1 MSLVF
6 GRPVV
11 PSDGASWLSA
21 RVQSETRDSFGK
33 IEFGGESDGVD
44 QIRDLTT
51 ALDSVE
57 FPFRELPPP
66 TPGWMALAFREDP
79 EPLFLLRGDECRFRK
94 VPRWGQAV
102 ALLLFHRLLRL
113 RRDAIFFHA
122 ASLAVG
128 GQGVMLVGR
137 KGAGK
142 STTALALVARGHG
155 FLGDETAGYLPATGE
170 LLPMRRPV
178 GIKPG
183 PRARMVDQALSRRG
197 RDPDREGTLRLDLED
212 LMPVPA
218 PPAVTLSAIL
228 FLSGFGACPEIARIE
243 PTREELAEL
252 QPIVGSLVN
261 ASPTRRVFEM
271 TRMLS
276 RARVFR
282 LAPGGSPEATAE
294 AVEQTLTGQAQVIPV
309 DKEQ

>member
-1 MSLVF
+1 
-6 GRPVV
+6 
-11 PSDGASWLSA
+11 LSA
-21 RVQSETRDSFGK
+21 RVEAATRDSFGS
-33 IEFGGESDGVD
+33 ILFGGEPGAVD
-44 QIRDLTT
+44 QIKDLKV
-51 ALDSVE
+51 ALDSAE
-57 FPFRELPPP
+57 FPFRELSPPE
-66 TPGWMALAFREDP
+66 PGWMALAFREDA

-102 ALLLFHRLLRL
+102 ALLLFHRLLGL

-122 ASLAVG
+122 ASLG
-128 GQGVMLVGR
+128 LRGLGVMLVGR

-155 FLGDETAGYLPATGE
+155 FLGDETAGFVPATGE

-183 PRARMVDQALSRRG
+183 PRALAVDEALSRRG

-212 LMPVPA
+212 LIAVPE
-218 PPAVTLSAIL
+218 PPSVTLGAIV
-228 FLSGFGACPEIARIE
+228 FLSGFAARPEIAPIA

-261 ASPTRRVFEM
+261 ASPARRVFEM
-271 TRMLS
+271 TRMLA
-276 RARVFR
+276 RAKVFR
-282 LAPGGSPEATAE
+282 LSPGGSPEATAE
-294 AVEQTLTGQAQVIPV
+294 AVESALQGRA
-309 DKEQ
+309 